1 MDKISYYLFYCQTSN
16 KKTMEKNEH
25 FIQVCNYFF
34 TGKQQVPAGEQPRLI
49 FVFGSPGAGKSTN
62 IKPLLLKFAP
72 CPGTR
77 LSNGSG
83 HSCA

>member
-49 FVFGSPGAGKSTN
+49 FVFGSPGPESQPILNRCCSSRFKRRLPVWKSMN
-62 IKPLLLKFAP
+62 
-72 CPGTR
+72 
-77 LSNGSG
+77 
-83 HSCA
+83 

>member
-34 TGKQQVPAGEQPRLI
+34 TGKQQ
-49 FVFGSPGAGKSTN
+49 
-62 IKPLLLKFAP
+62 
-72 CPGTR
+72 
-77 LSNGSG
+77 GSG
-83 HSCA
+83 RRTTAVDFRFRVTGGRKVNQY